1 VSETPRRIAGV
12 LDAGVVLARLETSHP
27 AHGPARALLDR
38 CREGRADLTISVVNL
53 AEVLTHAHRFALETG
68 VSPLELLTGF
78 RVSVH
83 SPDAGVARR
92 VADMASLEG
101 TSLAD
106 RFAAATAEVLSARLY
121 TTDRALAKA
130 AARRRIP
137 VSLF

>member
-1 VSETPRRIAGV
+1 MSGSPRRTSGV
-12 LDAGVVLARLETSHP
+12 LDAGVVLARLETDHP
-27 AHGPARALLDR
+27 AHRAARAILDR
-38 CREGRADLTISVVNL
+38 CRDGHISLAISAVNL
-53 AEVLTHAHRFALETG
+53 AEVLTHAHRFSEVTG
-68 VSPLELLTGF
+68 VSPLDLLTGF

-92 VADMASLEG
+92 VAELASLEG

-106 RFAAATAEVLSARLY
+106 RFAAATAEMLSARLY

-130 AARRRIP
+130 AMRRRIP